1 MPQDERFS
9 DAFREQFY
17 DLLKWR
23 RDVRRFKPDPL
34 PLGLLE
40 KVIRLVTYAPSVGLS
55 EPWRFVRVTRPELRA
70 AIRADFEEANAQALS
85 GYSGE
90 QAALYAQLKLAGLD
104 SAPVHLAVFADHA
117 TTQGSGLG
125 CATMPEM
132 LEYST
137 VAAINIMWLVA
148 RTYGIGMGWVS
159 ILHPERV
166 SSILSVPGEW
176 RLVAYLCI
184 GYPERESSVPELEEV
199 GWENRLADVPLL
211 ER

>member
-1 MPQDERFS
+1 MSHHERFS
-9 DAFREQFY
+9 HEFREQFH

-23 RDVRRFKPDPL
+23 RDVRRFKPEPL
-34 PLGLLE
+34 LPGLLE
-40 KVIRLVTYAPSVGLS
+40 KILRVVRFAPSVGLS
-55 EPWRFVRVTRPELRA
+55 EPWRFVRVTRPD
-70 AIRADFEEANAQALS
+70 IRAQIRSDFEEANAQALS

-90 QAALYAQLKLAGLD
+90 QAAVYAQLKLAGLD
-104 SAPVHLAVFADHA
+104 CAPVHLAVFADRA

-125 CATMPEM
+125 CQTMPEM

-137 VAAINIMWLVA
+137 VAAINTLWLVA
-148 RTYGIGMGWVS
+148 RTYGVGMGWVS

-166 SSILSVPGEW
+166 STILSVPAEW
-176 RLVAYLCI
+176 HLVAYLCI
-184 GYPERESSVPELEEV
+184 GYPERESIVPELEEA